1 MTPRALG
8 AVALAIGATAVVYYV
23 FVFLHARR
31 RSLLTLPILAT
42 TVILAVLLSAG
53 VGDFAAYEGGT
64 MPLRFLLGPAT
75 LALAV
80 PLRRQRALIGAH
92 VRAIL
97 GVVVGAVVG
106 AASAMLLARA
116 AGLSPQLVATITPK
130 SVTTPMAMPISERLG
145 GVPTLTAAIVVL
157 VGVFGAAIG
166 PRFLDRLGV
175 RGAVA
180 RGLALGASSH
190 GVGTARALE
199 ESETTGAAAGIAMV
213 VAGVVTA
220 LVSPFLLR

>member
-1 MTPRALG
+1 MIWLWTGMIATM
-8 AVALAIGATAVVYYV
+8 AVYFA
-23 FVFLHARR
+23 FVRLYERR
-31 RSLLTLPILAT
+31 RSLLTLPILAS
-42 TVILAVLLSAG
+42 TVVLAVVLSTP
-53 VGDFAAYEGGT
+53 VGDLAAYERGT

-80 PLRRQRALIGAH
+80 PLVRRRALIRAH
-92 VRAIL
+92 LRAVL
-97 GVVVGAVVG
+97 GVVAGAVVG
-106 AASAMLLARA
+106 AVSAMLLARA
-116 AGLSPQLVATITPK
+116 FGLPRALVATITPK

-145 GVPTLTAAIVVL
+145 GIPTLTAAIVVL

-166 PRFLDRLGV
+166 PWTLDRLGV

-180 RGLALGASSH
+180 RGLALGTSAH

-199 ESETTGAAAGIAMV
+199 EGETEGAAAGVAMV

-220 LVSPFLLR
+220 LVSPFLVR

>member
-1 MTPRALG
+1 MIWQWLG
-8 AVALAIGATAVVYYV
+8 IAVTAAVYYA
-23 FVFLHARR
+23 FVWLYARR
-31 RSLLTLPILAT
+31 RSLLTLPILAA
-42 TVILAVLLSAG
+42 TVILSLVLSTR
-53 VGDFAAYEGGT
+53 VGDFAAYERGT

-80 PLRRQRALIGAH
+80 PLARRRALIRAH
-92 VRAIL
+92 VRAVL

-116 AGLSPQLVATITPK
+116 LGLSPQLVATITPK

-145 GVPTLTAAIVVL
+145 GIPTLTAAIVVL
-157 VGVFGAAIG
+157 VGVFGAAVG
-166 PRFLDRLGV
+166 PFLLDRLGI
-175 RGAVA
+175 RGPVA
-180 RGLALGASSH
+180 RGLALGTSSH

-199 ESETTGAAAGIAMV
+199 EGETAGAAAGVAMV

-220 LVSPFLLR
+220 LVSPLLLR